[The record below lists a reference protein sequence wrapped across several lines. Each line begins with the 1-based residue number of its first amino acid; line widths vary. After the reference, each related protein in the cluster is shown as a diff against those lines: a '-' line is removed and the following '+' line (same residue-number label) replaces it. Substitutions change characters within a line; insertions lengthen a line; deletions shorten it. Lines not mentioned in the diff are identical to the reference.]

1 MIGLSQKLSISANY
15 GYPFTGLPGGVYDS
29 IPCGAGIGFSPL
41 SPQGFTALYA
51 DKYPYLF
58 RLLRVNQIHTRTVNT
73 TLHPFHS
80 SPQPF
85 PIKKNRG
92 PIPAIRPMTERPG
105 KVAE

>member
-29 IPCGAGIGFSPL
+29 ISFGAGIGFSPL
-41 SPQGFTALYA
+41 SPQGFTAYYA

-58 RLLRVNQIHTRTVNT
+58 RLLRVYLTHTQKVHT

-80 SPQPF
+80 
-85 PIKKNRG
+85 
-92 PIPAIRPMTERPG
+92 
-105 KVAE
+105 